1 MIRTP
6 TTDSPDKATVRAAH
20 SKRTSVLFVVHTDVS
35 RPFNG
40 TATRSRQFIEHLTGN
55 FDVHVLYMR
64 CRDDAPEAAI
74 EPSLPAGIASAASI
88 EQNSFGYAVFDHRFL
103 AAGARIMAERRCSV
117 VLADYEKAGLYGAI
131 LARRHDVPLIYS
143 THDVEYERYLSL
155 AKVDWRRG
163 VLVPYVYFV
172 ERIAA
177 RAAAAVICITPY
189 DLDAFARWMPREKL
203 TLVPGG
209 FDADRF
215 NPNDVKIDAPPTI
228 VFVGNLTYPPNREAV
243 ELISAH
249 VIGPVLERF
258 PETRFKFVGVYPKGF
273 ERTEPRA
280 EFTGFVDDVS
290 RHIKTARLV
299 IVPVLRGAGM
309 RIKTIE
315 ALACG
320 KSVVATDKGAEGID
334 TSIVSRL
341 RVTTLERFADTV
353 VDELENGV
361 AHDGRDFAALAD
373 TYSTE
378 AALRGLSKVLTD
390 TLSAA
395 V

>member
-1 MIRTP
+1 
-6 TTDSPDKATVRAAH
+6 
-20 SKRTSVLFVVHTDVS
+20 VLFVVHTDVS

-40 TATRSRQFIEHLTGN
+40 TSTRSRQFIEHLAGH

-74 EPSLPAGIASAASI
+74 QPSLPAGIASATSI
-88 EQNSFGYAVFDHRFL
+88 EQSSFGYAVFDRRFL
-103 AAGARIMAERRCSV
+103 AAGKRIMAERRCRLIV
-117 VLADYEKAGLYGAI
+117 ADYEKAGFYGAI
-131 LARRHDVPLIYS
+131 LARRHHVPLIYS

-155 AKVDWRRG
+155 AKGDWRRG
-163 VLVPYVYFV
+163 VLAPYVYLV

-177 RAAAAVICITPY
+177 HAAAAVTCITPY
-189 DLDAFARWMPREKL
+189 DLDAFARWIPREKL

-215 NPNDVKIDAPPTI
+215 NPHGVEIDAPPTV

-243 ELISAH
+243 ELASTH
-249 VIGPVLERF
+249 VIGPVLERI
-258 PETRFKFVGVYPKGF
+258 PEARFKFVGVHAKGF

-290 RHIKTARLV
+290 PHIKTARLV

-341 RVTTLERFADTV
+341 RVTTLERFADAV
-353 VDELENGV
+353 IDELENGV
-361 AHDGRDFAALAD
+361 PHDGRDFPALVD

-378 AALRGLSKVLTD
+378 AALRRLSKVLTD
-390 TLSAA
+390 TLGAA
-395 V
+395 A

>member
-1 MIRTP
+1 MRTP
-6 TTDSPDKATVRAAH
+6 TTDRLEAVLARAAPAD
-20 SKRTSVLFVVHTDVS
+20 RTSLLFVVHTDVS

-40 TATRSRQFIEHLTGN
+40 TATRSRQFIEHLARH
-55 FDVHVLYMR
+55 FEVHVLYMR
-64 CRDDAPEAAI
+64 CRNDAPEAAI
-74 EPSLPAGIASAASI
+74 TPSLPAGIASSTSV
-88 EQNSFGYAVFDHRFL
+88 EQNGFGYAVFDHRFF
-103 AAGARIMAERRCSV
+103 AAASQIMRQRHCKV
-117 VLADYEKAGLYGAI
+117 IVADYEKAGLYGAI
-131 LARRHDVPLIYS
+131 LSRRHDVPLIYS

-155 AKVDWRRG
+155 AKGDWRRG

-177 RAAAAVICITPY
+177 HVAAAVTCITPY
-189 DLDAFARWMPREKL
+189 DLEAFARWIPRDKL

-209 FDADRF
+209 FDADQF
-215 NPNDVKIDAPPTI
+215 NPHDVEIDSPPTV

-243 ELISAH
+243 QLISTH
-249 VIGPVLERF
+249 VIGPVLERV
-258 PETRFKFVGVYPKGF
+258 PEAHFKFVGVHPKGL

-320 KSVVATDKGAEGID
+320 KSVVATEKGAEGID
-334 TSIVSRL
+334 ASIVSRL
-341 RVTTLERFADTV
+341 RVTTLERFADAV
-353 VDELENGV
+353 IDELENGV
-361 AHDGRDFAALAD
+361 AHDGRDFAKLVD

-378 AALRGLSKVLTD
+378 AALRRFSKVLAD
-390 TLSAA
+390 TLSAVA
-395 V
+395 